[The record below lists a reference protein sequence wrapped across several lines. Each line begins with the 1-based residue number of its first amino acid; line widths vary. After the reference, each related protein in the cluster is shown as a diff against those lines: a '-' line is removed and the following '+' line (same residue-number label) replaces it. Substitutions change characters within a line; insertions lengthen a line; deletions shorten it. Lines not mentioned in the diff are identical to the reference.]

1 MDKKKPKNKGK
12 SPESNPKG
20 KEKRKNHKQ
29 KHAQIAYMI
38 WQVCNYLQLSRE
50 DQQHRHT
57 CRQRQTIHPASCP
70 PSSQTQLPLP
80 PNPPSVTAECT
91 NGYRDLT
98 RKNTHNLWSLDTGRS
113 PARSR
118 VSWDIAT
125 KVCVKS
131 GVNPQR
137 ERNLGQFLFGR
148 ATADDDDGAEG
159 SGVHLSLSFK
169 ISFVCHKCPVPT
181 SRSRHLVMLKT

>member
-98 RKNTHNLWSLDTGRS
+98 RKNTHNL
-113 PARSR
+113 
-118 VSWDIAT
+118 
-125 KVCVKS
+125 
-131 GVNPQR
+131 
-137 ERNLGQFLFGR
+137 
-148 ATADDDDGAEG
+148 
-159 SGVHLSLSFK
+159 
-169 ISFVCHKCPVPT
+169 
-181 SRSRHLVMLKT
+181 